1 MFLRVKLDQKANNS
15 LLDQWGQRYT
25 SSFNSIIIRSL
36 IINIIPFPVN
46 VYVTAG
52 LDTGYS
58 RTDRKEGRVW
68 NYWSEGKRQCTT
80 SHHLDEIGSNF

>member
-46 VYVTAG
+46 VYVYVYLIQGIPG
-52 LDTGYS
+52 LTG
-58 RTDRKEGRVW
+58 RKGESGITGLKVNVSAPPHITWMR
-68 NYWSEGKRQCTT
+68 
-80 SHHLDEIGSNF
+80 